1 MEFPRCSNSETRW
14 VIVEAIYE
22 TAAGTTTDPKGQLF
36 PGKKVHGRMQFL
48 RSKRPGPVVAFH
60 LAECPVRV
68 TNKEVD
74 VDERKMYRR
83 NALENSNNEDGWGLQ
98 RVAFNIEGKRNISQ
112 AVNFCLFRPVISTKF
127 SFCAGTR
134 CDRVND
140 NKEEMVRD
148 DIWIYQLCI
157 RWCLDDGGNCF
168 TVFYQIKQHC
178 IAMDF
183 NSKNIIISDEGEA
196 RIA

>member
-1 MEFPRCSNSETRW
+1 MEFPRCSNGETRW

-36 PGKKVHGRMQFL
+36 LGKKVHGRMQFL
-48 RSKRPGPVVAFH
+48 RSNHPGPVVAFH

-83 NALENSNNEDGWGLQ
+83 NAPENSNNEDGWGLQ

-112 AVNFCLFRPVISTKF
+112 AANICLFRPVISTKF
-127 SFCAGTR
+127 SFRAGTR

-140 NKEEMVRD
+140 SKEEIWSEMIYEFTSCVFD
-148 DIWIYQLCI
+148 D
-157 RWCLDDGGNCF
+157 
-168 TVFYQIKQHC
+168 V
-178 IAMDF
+178 
-183 NSKNIIISDEGEA
+183 
-196 RIA
+196 